1 MQQAGLIH
9 LIHSQEHATGEE
21 GLSNN
26 IIPVDITTNEETK
39 TIQKTFHNR
48 IELDEIF
55 TSTKTST
62 MTFTKTLPNGR
73 QRTIRVTCEQIDHS
87 TSTNTTF
94 KTKTTKSTT
103 KRKSNKRGGKRKGGK
118 RETTNPTTSTTQGST
133 TKRKSSSTCTTKRKR
148 NTSKPTTTRTR
159 KRKKTAK
166 LNKY

>member
-9 LIHSQEHATGEE
+9 LIHSQEHPTGEE

-103 KRKSNKRGGKRKGGK
+103 KRKRNTGGGKRKTK
-118 RETTNPTTSTTQGST
+118 PTTTTSTTQG
-133 TKRKSSSTCTTKRKR
+133 SSTCTTKRKR
-148 NTSKPTTTRTR
+148 NRSKPTTNSTRKS

-166 LNKY
+166 LNK